1 MERCPLLQDCV
12 QKTSTTALTIL
23 HDVRGMDFFVM
34 YIERK
39 WKNYQTVYKTSS
51 KRPQGV
57 GGVLGSKAATPTKIV
72 WLFVIFL
79 LVPPNVIQ
87 PKSGVQ

>member
-1 MERCPLLQDCV
+1 
-12 QKTSTTALTIL
+12 
-23 HDVRGMDFFVM
+23 MDFFVM